1 MQNFIEEEQSR
12 RKGGA
17 LLVVRGQNIT
27 ILASKEMV
35 DKNIDGVEN
44 LSAAEYARQV
54 IVQKRKLYGQ
64 DLQTVEIIPA
74 K

>member
-1 MQNFIEEEQSR
+1 
-12 RKGGA
+12 
-17 LLVVRGQNIT
+17 LVVRGQNIT